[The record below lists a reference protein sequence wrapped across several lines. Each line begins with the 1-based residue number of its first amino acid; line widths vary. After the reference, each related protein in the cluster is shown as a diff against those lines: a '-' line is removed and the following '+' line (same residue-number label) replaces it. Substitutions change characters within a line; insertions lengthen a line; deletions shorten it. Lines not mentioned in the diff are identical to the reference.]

1 MNDKRLYL
9 GIDIGSV
16 SVDTVIL
23 DRRGE
28 ILEDHYDRIAGQPVA
43 TVVRVLR
50 EIFTRH
56 SPEQIAGV
64 AATGS
69 GGRLIVSLLGGDFV
83 NEVIAQAKAIARF
96 YPDVRTVIE
105 MGGQDSK
112 LLLMTRDGGSGEP
125 RLEDFAVSS
134 ACAAGTGS
142 FLDQQASRLK
152 LSIEEFGQVAL
163 KSKAPPRIAG
173 RCSVF
178 AKTDMIHLQQIATP
192 DYDIVAGLCYA
203 VARNFKSNIARG
215 KKFRKPVAFQGGV
228 AANIGVVKAFE
239 KLLGLEEGELIIPE
253 HFTSMGAIGA
263 VLISLENGFKNGK
276 FRGLEAAERYLNSA
290 HKTST
295 KGLPP
300 LSYDGTGGAAKLQ
313 IRKLKEGEK
322 ADAFLGVDVGSLS
335 TDLVVIDR
343 EKNVLARRYLWTA
356 GRPIEAVRQ
365 GLKEIGEEVGDKVN
379 ILGVATTGSGRYM
392 IGDFIGADVVRNEIT
407 AQATAALHIDPTVD
421 TIFEIGGQDSK
432 YISLDNGAVVDFEMN
447 KVCAAGTGSF
457 LEEQAEKLGT
467 NIVEEFGNLALQAK
481 TPANLGE
488 RCTVFMESDLV
499 AHQQE
504 GWAKEDLI
512 AGLCYSIVYNY
523 INRVVGDKRIGN
535 NIFFQGGVAWNKGVV
550 AAFEKVLGKKVTVPP
565 HHDVT
570 GAIGA
575 AILAMEER
583 TWQKSKFKGF
593 DLSNRK
599 YQVTT
604 FYCNGCDNQCNIKKV
619 TIEGEPPVFYGAR
632 CEKYEIKKKNPK
644 ADRLPDLFA
653 EREKLLLARYEEPKE
668 KGKERIGIPRVLFF
682 HEIFPYW
689 HTFFTELGF
698 QVVLSDPTN
707 QKIIQA
713 SIESI
718 ASESC
723 FPIEICHGHILNLL
737 SKEVDY
743 IFLPSIIN
751 REERDCRFS
760 QSYNCP
766 LVQSIP
772 YTIRAALDLKEG
784 MLLFPAIYFRRGQQH
799 VQKVLTELGQE
810 LGRRAKQVQSAIR
823 LADEAQRQFYT
834 DIQKRGEEILA
845 HLPEKRWAVVILSRP
860 YNGCDRGLNLNLPK
874 KLLDMEVLAIPMD
887 FLPLDQVDVSDEFP
901 NMYWYYGQRILSAVQ
916 FIRENPQ
923 LNAIY
928 ISNFRC
934 GPDSFISHLVRE
946 KMAGRPYLQLEVDE
960 HSADAGVITRCEA
973 FFDSLKGVQRKER
986 RDTRRLRRAA
996 S

>member
-1 MNDKRLYL
+1 MNNKKLYL

-23 DRRGE
+23 DQRGKV
-28 ILEDHYDRIAGQPVA
+28 LEDHYNRIAGQPVG

-50 EIFTRH
+50 DIFTRH

-64 AATGS
+64 ATTGS
-69 GGRLIVSLLGGDFV
+69 GGRLIASLLGGDFV

-163 KSKAPPRIAG
+163 KSQTPPRIAG

-192 DYDIVAGLCYA
+192 DYDIVAALCYA

-239 KLLGLEEGELIIPE
+239 ELLGLEEGELIIPE

-263 VLISLENGFKNGK
+263 VLISLENGFKNGN
-276 FRGLEAAERYLNSA
+276 FRGLEAAEKYLNSA
-290 HKTST
+290 HKTPT

-300 LSYDGTGGAAKLQ
+300 LSYDGRGGAGKLQ

-432 YISLDNGAVVDFEMN
+432 YISLDNGTVVDFEMN

-550 AAFEKVLGKKVTVPP
+550 AAFEKVLDKKITVPP

-644 ADRLPDLFA
+644 ADPLPDLFA
-653 EREKLLLARYEEPKE
+653 EREKLLWAGYEEPKE
-668 KGKERIGIPRVLFF
+668 KEKERIGIPRVLFF

-751 REERDCRFS
+751 REDRDSRFL

-772 YTIRAALDLKEG
+772 YTIRAALDMDDN
-784 MLLFPAIYFRRGQQH
+784 MLLFPPIHFRRGQQH
-799 VQKVLTELGQE
+799 VRKVLTKLGQD

-834 DIQKRGEEILA
+834 NIQKRGEEILA
-845 HLPEKRWAVVILSRP
+845 HLPEKQWAVVILSRP

-887 FLPLDQVDVSDEFP
+887 FLPLHQVDVSDEFP

-916 FIRENPQ
+916 FIKENPR
-923 LNAIY
+923 LHAIY

-946 KMAGRPYLQLEVDE
+946 KMRGRPYLQLEVDE

-973 FFDSLKGVQRKER
+973 FFDSLKGVQRKEKK
-986 RDTRRLRRAA
+986 DTRRLRRAA